1 MTSAEVHDSNATA
14 PLLDENDKGEAF
26 YADSAYTGK
35 PQEEIIKN
43 RGMENKVC
51 EKGYR
56 NKPLTEEQKAN
67 NTEKSRFRGR
77 VEHVF
82 GFMEM
87 SMNEMYI
94 QCIGIKRA
102 TAIIGLM
109 NLTYNMFRKIQLEA
123 IKG

>member
-1 MTSAEVHDSNATA
+1 
-14 PLLDENDKGEAF
+14 
-26 YADSAYTGK
+26 
-35 PQEEIIKN
+35 
-43 RGMENKVC
+43 MENKVC

-56 NKPLTEEQKAN
+56 NKLLTEEQKAN
-67 NTEKSRFRGR
+67 NTEKSRFRSR
-77 VEHVF
+77 VEDVF

-94 QCIGIKRA
+94 QCIGIKRV

-109 NLTYNMFRKIQLEA
+109 NLTYNMFRKIQLDA

>member
-1 MTSAEVHDSNATA
+1 
-14 PLLDENDKGEAF
+14 L
-26 YADSAYTGK
+26 
-35 PQEEIIKN
+35 I
-43 RGMENKVC
+43 C

-56 NKPLTEEQKAN
+56 NRPLTAQQKTN
-67 NTEKSRFRGR
+67 NTEKSRFRSR
-77 VEHVF
+77 VEHIF

-102 TAIIGLM
+102 TATIGLM
-109 NLTYNMFRKIQLEA
+109 NLTYNMFRKLQLEA

>member
-1 MTSAEVHDSNATA
+1 
-14 PLLDENDKGEAF
+14 
-26 YADSAYTGK
+26 
-35 PQEEIIKN
+35 
-43 RGMENKVC
+43 MENKVC

-56 NKPLTEEQKAN
+56 NKPLTDEQKAN
-67 NTEKSRFRGR
+67 NTEKSRFRNQ

-102 TAIIGLM
+102 IAIIGIMDLI
-109 NLTYNMFRKIQLEA
+109 YNMFRKIQLEA